1 MQVLARFE
9 DRQPFAYSRDRR
21 EYRRVADDVA
31 WAHEE
36 DGLLRSAR
44 SGRPLAFRVG
54 SFYLETETLAV
65 LYFASDDLALFAVR
79 QGGERRQWETLVPER
94 DGGDV
99 VLELQVTPASPPAEC
114 LHRDG
119 QVAAETDGIGEMP
132 AVQAEPLLRAVR
144 TVGT

>member
-54 SFYLETETLAV
+54 NFFLETETLAV
-65 LYFASDDLALFAVR
+65 LYFASDDLAVFAVR
-79 QGGERRQWETLVPER
+79 QRGERRERERLVPER
-94 DGGDV
+94 DRGDV
-99 VLELQVTPASPPAEC
+99 VLE
-114 LHRDG
+114 R
-119 QVAAETDGIGEMP
+119 QVAA
-132 AVQAEPLLRAVR
+132 ARVASRAP
-144 TVGT
+144 GS